1 MKKVILTVS
10 LVLYVFYGFSQNVF
24 SETFKPGPIIGQDAI
39 LLMMDNQCIPTPY
52 QVSPEFLN
60 FGNTPDI
67 AYSDWT
73 FNSQGCPHGSTR
85 SILKFI
91 ELNNIPSN
99 AIILNAELRL
109 FGVTSGNFVPQ
120 GNNSY
125 SGSPYPLSN
134 EGELYKIESGV
145 TNMWDEQTI
154 TWSSAQNLILSTNS
168 IPIPASTSQW
178 NWNHVVSGPDFVN
191 MIQQMLGANN
201 NNGFLLK
208 LQNEAHYRSV
218 IFASSNH
225 ADSTLWPELKIKY
238 MIPCDPTFSFL
249 VNINNPYEYDFT
261 ANDLNLINYDW
272 FINNTYSGSGSNLNY
287 TFPGPGNYQVCLSV
301 SDNQEKCET
310 CFNLCIADNEDIIGD
325 LVRVE
330 DIEEK
335 IFYSHPSLK
344 GDTDIYIQDKA
355 FDIYPNPSNDRWKVS
370 LNSMG
375 QDKIKIQ
382 IFDITGKEIIVKYK
396 TIKVGQNIIDIDNSK
411 LTTGTYFIQI
421 TGRNTTIKEK
431 AIKK

>member
-1 MKKVILTVS
+1 M
-10 LVLYVFYGFSQNVF
+10 
-24 SETFKPGPIIGQDAI
+24 
-39 LLMMDNQCIPTPY
+39 
-52 QVSPEFLN
+52 
-60 FGNTPDI
+60 
-67 AYSDWT
+67 
-73 FNSQGCPHGSTR
+73 H
-85 SILKFI
+85 
-91 ELNNIPSN
+91 
-99 AIILNAELRL
+99 
-109 FGVTSGNFVPQ
+109 
-120 GNNSY
+120 
-125 SGSPYPLSN
+125 
-134 EGELYKIESGV
+134 
-145 TNMWDEQTI
+145 
-154 TWSSAQNLILSTNS
+154 
-168 IPIPASTSQW
+168 
-178 NWNHVVSGPDFVN
+178 
-191 MIQQMLGANN
+191 
-201 NNGFLLK
+201 
-208 LQNEAHYRSV
+208 
-218 IFASSNH
+218 
-225 ADSTLWPELKIKY
+225 
-238 MIPCDPTFSFL
+238 
-249 VNINNPYEYDFT
+249 
-261 ANDLNLINYDW
+261 
-272 FINNTYSGSGSNLNY
+272 NTYSGSGSNLNY